1 MRYTKRKKENRTGRT
16 VISILIMIVLLAAA
30 GGLVYLRWERP
41 PEIEMIYAE
50 AAEPEAISEPT
61 EEPVEVTPAPTP
73 EPTPIPTPTPEP
85 LPDGAPL
92 DLSGQPTVMERKA
105 GVYTIL
111 IVGVD
116 QISESTDTMMVC
128 RFDTSNHTIDCVSIP
143 RDTLINV
150 AWDLRKLNAVY
161 SASLHNGG
169 TGIDSLC
176 THIKCLTGFDVD
188 CYAVV
193 DLLLFQNIINE
204 MGGIWFDVP
213 IEMNYWDIPQELFI
227 DIHPGYQL
235 LDGYQSMCLCR
246 FREDYSNGDLGR
258 IEMQQAFLKA
268 AASQF
273 LTLGNIPHAGK
284 VVRMLA
290 EGVQT
295 NLNAGNIAWFLRQA
309 LQCRSKDI
317 HFHTMPCI
325 TRNISG
331 YSYAVVEP
339 YDWVNLINEVLNPYK
354 TDISWGML
362 NIVYYNGNH
371 VESTTE
377 VQDRGYYDENP
388 WGDWGFDLDLD
399 LGAGDFS
406 FDW

>member
-1 MRYTKRKKENRTGRT
+1 M
-16 VISILIMIVLLAAA
+16 VS
-30 GGLVYLRWERP
+30 
-41 PEIEMIYAE
+41 AE
-50 AAEPEAISEPT
+50 AAEPEAIPELT
-61 EEPVEVTPAPTP
+61 EEPVKATPVPTP
-73 EPTPIPTPTPEP
+73 DPTPVPTPDPTPTPEP
-85 LPDGAPL
+85 LPDGTPF
-92 DLSGQPTVMERKA
+92 DLSEQTSTLQRKD

-111 IVGVD
+111 FVGVD

-128 RFDTSNHTIDCVSIP
+128 RFDTINHKIDCVSIP

-161 SASLHNGG
+161 SASLHVGG

-176 THIKCLTGFDVD
+176 MHIKCLTGFDID
-188 CYAVV
+188 CYAIV
-193 DLLLFQNIINE
+193 DLLLFQNVINE
-204 MGGIWFDVP
+204 MGGVWFDVP
-213 IEMNYWDIPQELFI
+213 IEMNYWDIPQELYI

-246 FREDYSNGDLGR
+246 FREDYINGDLGR
-258 IEMQQAFLKA
+258 IEMQQKFLKA

-273 LTLGNIPHAGK
+273 MTLGNIPHAGK

-290 EGVQT
+290 DGVET
-295 NLNAGNIAWFLRQA
+295 NLSSSNIAWFLRQA
-309 LQCRSKDI
+309 LQCRSGDI
-317 HFHTMPCI
+317 HFYTMPCI
-325 TRNISG
+325 TRNIRG

-339 YDWVNLINEVLNPYK
+339 YDWVNMINEVLNPYE

-371 VESTTE
+371 VESTTQ
-377 VQDRGYYDENP
+377 VQDKGYYDENP
-388 WGDWGFDLDLD
+388 WGDWGLVLDWD
-399 LGAGDFS
+399 LGDYDFS

>member
-16 VISILIMIVLLAAA
+16 VISILILIVLLAAA

-41 PEIEMIYAE
+41 PEIEMFYAE

-268 AASQF
+268 AAQQF

-309 LQCRSKDI
+309 LQCKSRDI
-317 HFHTMPCI
+317 HFYTMPCI
-325 TRNISG
+325 TRNIRG

-362 NIVYYNGNH
+362 NIVYYNGDR

-377 VQDRGYYDENP
+377 VQDRGYYNENP
-388 WGDWGFDLDLD
+388 WGDWGLDIDWYLD
-399 LGAGDFS
+399 AGDFS

>member
-213 IEMNYWDIPQELFI
+213 IEMNY
-227 DIHPGYQL
+227 
-235 LDGYQSMCLCR
+235 S
-246 FREDYSNGDLGR
+246 
-258 IEMQQAFLKA
+258 FLKA
-268 AASQF
+268 AAQQF

-309 LQCRSKDI
+309 LQCKSRDI
-317 HFHTMPCI
+317 HFYTMPCI
-325 TRNISG
+325 TRNIRG

-362 NIVYYNGNH
+362 NIVYYNGDR

-377 VQDRGYYDENP
+377 VQDRGYYNENP
-388 WGDWGFDLDLD
+388 WGDWGLDIDWYLD
-399 LGAGDFS
+399 AGDFS

>member
-61 EEPVEVTPAPTP
+61 EEPVEVTPTPTP

-258 IEMQQAFLKA
+258 IEMQQACLKA
-268 AASQF
+268 AAQQF

-309 LQCRSKDI
+309 LQCKSRDI
-317 HFHTMPCI
+317 HFYTMPCI
-325 TRNISG
+325 TRNIRG

-362 NIVYYNGNH
+362 NIVYYNGDR

-377 VQDRGYYDENP
+377 VQDRGYYNENP
-388 WGDWGFDLDLD
+388 WGDWGLDIDWYLD
-399 LGAGDFS
+399 AGDFS

>member
-1 MRYTKRKKENRTGRT
+1 M
-16 VISILIMIVLLAAA
+16 
-30 GGLVYLRWERP
+30 
-41 PEIEMIYAE
+41 
-50 AAEPEAISEPT
+50 
-61 EEPVEVTPAPTP
+61 
-73 EPTPIPTPTPEP
+73 
-85 LPDGAPL
+85 PDGTPF
-92 DLSGQPTVMERKA
+92 DLSGQASALKRKD

-111 IVGVD
+111 FVGVD

-128 RFDTSNHTIDCVSIP
+128 RFDTRNHKIDIVSIP

-150 AWDLRKLNAVY
+150 SWDMRKLNAVY
-161 SASLHNGG
+161 SASLHAGG

-176 THIKCLTGFDVD
+176 MHIKWLTGFDVD

-193 DLLLFQNIINE
+193 DLLLFQNVINE
-204 MGGIWFDVP
+204 MGGVWFDVP

-235 LDGYQSMCLCR
+235 LDGYMSMCLCR

-284 VVRMLA
+284 VVRMIA

-295 NLNAGNIAWFLRQA
+295 NLSAGNIAWFLRQA
-309 LQCRSKDI
+309 LQCRSRDI

-339 YDWVNLINEVLNPYK
+339 YDWVNMINEYLNPYE
-354 TDISWGML
+354 TDINWGML

-388 WGDWGFDLDLD
+388 WGDWGLDLD
-399 LGAGDFS
+399 WGSEEDDYS

>member
-1 MRYTKRKKENRTGRT
+1 MRYTKRRKKENRAGRT
-16 VISILIMIVLLAAA
+16 VLTVICLIVVLAAA
-30 GGLVYLRWERP
+30 AGLVYLRWEKP
-41 PEIEMIYAE
+41 PEMMRAE
-50 AAEPEAISEPT
+50 AAEPEVTPEPT
-61 EEPVEVTPAPTP
+61 EEPVHAAPAPTPVPTP
-73 EPTPIPTPTPEP
+73 EPTPTPEP
-85 LPDGAPL
+85 MPDGTPF
-92 DLSGQPTVMERKA
+92 DLSGQASALKRKD

-111 IVGVD
+111 FVGVD

-128 RFDTSNHTIDCVSIP
+128 RFDTRNHKIDIVSIP

-150 AWDLRKLNAVY
+150 SWDMRKLNAVY
-161 SASLHNGG
+161 SASLHAGG

-176 THIKCLTGFDVD
+176 MHIKWLTGFDVD

-193 DLLLFQNIINE
+193 DLLLFQNVINE
-204 MGGIWFDVP
+204 MGGVWFDVP

-235 LDGYQSMCLCR
+235 LDGYMSMCLCR

-284 VVRMLA
+284 VVRMIA

-295 NLNAGNIAWFLRQA
+295 NLSAGNIAWFLRQA
-309 LQCRSKDI
+309 LQCRSRDI

-339 YDWVNLINEVLNPYK
+339 YDWVNMINEYLNPYE
-354 TDISWGML
+354 TDINWGML

-388 WGDWGFDLDLD
+388 WGDWDLDLD
-399 LGAGDFS
+399 WGSEEDDYS

>member
-1 MRYTKRKKENRTGRT
+1 MRYTKRRKKENRAGRT
-16 VISILIMIVLLAAA
+16 VLTVICLIVVLAAA
-30 GGLVYLRWERP
+30 AGLVYLRWEKP
-41 PEIEMIYAE
+41 PEMMRAE
-50 AAEPEAISEPT
+50 AAEPEVTPEPT
-61 EEPVEVTPAPTP
+61 EEPVDAAPAPTPVPTP
-73 EPTPIPTPTPEP
+73 EPTPTLEP
-85 LPDGAPL
+85 MPDGTPF
-92 DLSGQPTVMERKA
+92 DLSGQASALKRKD

-111 IVGVD
+111 FVGVD

-128 RFDTSNHTIDCVSIP
+128 RFDTRNHKIDIVSIP

-150 AWDLRKLNAVY
+150 SWDMRKLNAVY
-161 SASLHNGG
+161 SASLHAGG

-176 THIKCLTGFDVD
+176 MHIKWLTGFDVD

-193 DLLLFQNIINE
+193 DLLLFQNVINE
-204 MGGIWFDVP
+204 MGGVWFDVP

-235 LDGYQSMCLCR
+235 LDGYMSMCLCR

-284 VVRMLA
+284 VVRMIA

-295 NLNAGNIAWFLRQA
+295 NLSAGNIAWFLRQA
-309 LQCRSKDI
+309 LQCRSRDI

-339 YDWVNLINEVLNPYK
+339 YDWVNMINEYLNPYE
-354 TDISWGML
+354 TDINWGML

-388 WGDWGFDLDLD
+388 WGDWGLDLD
-399 LGAGDFS
+399 WGSEEDDYS

>member
-258 IEMQQAFLKA
+258 IEMQQACLKA
-268 AASQF
+268 AAQQF

-309 LQCRSKDI
+309 LQCKSRDI
-317 HFHTMPCI
+317 HFYTMPCI
-325 TRNISG
+325 TRNIRG

-362 NIVYYNGNH
+362 NIVYYNGDR

-377 VQDRGYYDENP
+377 VQDRGYYNENP
-388 WGDWGFDLDLD
+388 WGDWGLDIDWYLD
-399 LGAGDFS
+399 AGDFS

>member
-1 MRYTKRKKENRTGRT
+1 MDRK
-16 VISILIMIVLLAAA
+16 
-30 GGLVYLRWERP
+30 
-41 PEIEMIYAE
+41 
-50 AAEPEAISEPT
+50 
-61 EEPVEVTPAPTP
+61 
-73 EPTPIPTPTPEP
+73 
-85 LPDGAPL
+85 D
-92 DLSGQPTVMERKA
+92 

-128 RFDTSNHTIDCVSIP
+128 RFDTNNHKIDCVSIP

-161 SASLHNGG
+161 SASLHSGG
-169 TGIDSLC
+169 TGIDNLC
-176 THIKCLTGFDVD
+176 MHIKWLTGFDVD

-268 AASQF
+268 AAQQF

-309 LQCRSKDI
+309 LQCKSRDI
-317 HFHTMPCI
+317 HFYTMPCI
-325 TRNISG
+325 TRNIRG

-362 NIVYYNGNH
+362 NIVYYNGDR

-377 VQDRGYYDENP
+377 VQDRGYYNENP
-388 WGDWGFDLDLD
+388 WGDWGLDIDWYLD
-399 LGAGDFS
+399 AGDFS